1 MANTIKDE
9 IRDYLS
15 DKVINDEEGLII
27 NNEFIVNEICEI
39 IQSNLNDFI
48 DRQLT

>member
-15 DKVINDEEGLII
+15 DKTITDEDGLNL
-27 NNEFIVNEICEI
+27 NNELIVDEICEI
-39 IQSNLNDFI
+39 IKSNLNDFI